1 VSGSLFPTVQ
11 SGFPAFRSGDILP
24 VLRPASFR
32 GVPFYCEEG
41 GGTHGRRHADHE
53 YAGRNVPFAEDLGR
67 RQRVFPITGYI
78 MGPLFRVQRNAL
90 IAASEDEGVGELVHP
105 AFGILNVVLRTI
117 SWVESREARG
127 RCVVTLEFA
136 EAGEADAPSGQPNT
150 DMLLEGAAD
159 DLGRASGEAFTG
171 AEPGSGT
178 SPSGSAPR
186 TYAPSSVGLP
196 VTPGGF
202 FDVNHS
208 LTYVSD
214 YAKIDVQALAR
225 VLERLRMPASGYD
238 QAPVAEAIHI
248 LFNDG
253 PDLVYDPPALAK
265 MVADT
270 FAAFSNGEDP
280 ETVATAMLYI
290 ANRYVAG
297 AKSSD
302 LGVVTLAYVPQYA
315 ASTRLTINQRC
326 WQALVRQNALRE
338 FGYACPAIEI
348 GSYEQGLALMD
359 RVNEAFDDA
368 ERVASEG
375 GYDHVFASLITLRH
389 RINANIESRNAGNA
403 PLVLYK
409 TNRNENSIVLAWRLY
424 HDPQRDLELVDAA
437 RCRTP
442 CFMPLTARVK
452 AA

>member
-1 VSGSLFPTVQ
+1 LSGSLFPTVQ

-32 GVPFYCEEG
+32 GVPFYVEEG

-67 RQRVFPITGYI
+67 RQRVFPLVGYI
-78 MGPLFRVQRNAL
+78 MGPLFRMQRNAL
-90 IAASEDEGVGELVHP
+90 ISASEDEGVGELVHP
-105 AFGILNVVLRTI
+105 ALGILNVVLRTI
-117 SWVESREARG
+117 SWTESREARG
-127 RCVVTLEFA
+127 RCVVQLEFA
-136 EAGEADAPSGQPNT
+136 EAGEIDAPSGQPNT

-171 AEPGSGT
+171 AEPGTGT
-178 SPSGSAPR
+178 NPGGAPR
-186 TYAPSSVGLP
+186 SYAPAAVNLP

-202 FDVNHS
+202 FDVVDTLN
-208 LTYVSD
+208 YVAD

-225 VLERLRMPASGYD
+225 VLERLRMPAAGYE
-238 QAPVAEAIHI
+238 QAPVAEAIHK

-253 PDLVYDPPALAK
+253 PDLVYDPPALAQ

-270 FAAFSNGEDP
+270 FAAFGDGEAPD
-280 ETVATAMLYI
+280 TVAAAMLYI
-290 ANRYVAG
+290 ANRYISG

-302 LGVVTLAYVPQYA
+302 VGVITLAYTPQYP
-315 ASTRLTINQRC
+315 ASTRLTINQAC

-338 FGYACPAIEI
+338 FGYACPALEI
-348 GSYEQGLALMD
+348 TSFEQGIAMQA

-375 GYDHVFASLITLRH
+375 GYDHVFAALITLRH
-389 RINANIESRNAGNA
+389 RINANIESRNSGNA
-403 PLVLYK
+403 PLVRYV
-409 TNRNENSIVLAWRLY
+409 TSRNENSIVLAWRLY
-424 HDPQRDLELVDAA
+424 HDPLRDLELVDAA

-442 CFMPLTARVK
+442 CFMPVTARVK
-452 AA
+452 AV